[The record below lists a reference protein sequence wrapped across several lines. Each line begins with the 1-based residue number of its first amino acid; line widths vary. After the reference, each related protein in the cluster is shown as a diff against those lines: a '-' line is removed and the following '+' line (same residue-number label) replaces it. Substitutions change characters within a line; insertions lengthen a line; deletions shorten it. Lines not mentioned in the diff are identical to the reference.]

1 MWHLAQVKKA
11 TPDGVAHLQ
20 LLAQQRAEYAWI
32 VMGEE
37 SPDCAPEGNTELNG
51 YLDGTLLL
59 VELNAARQVQQIQDA
74 TPWILDLIEQYLGAG
89 ITPALLQEEVQRAEQ
104 WRQSLALKS
113 QELQRRTLE
122 VEARREQI
130 HELEENLKQEKEKL
144 ENLAAHFKANLNGTE
159 DASAD
164 GTENGTEN

>member
-11 TPDGVAHLQ
+11 APDGVAYLQ
-20 LLAQQRAEYAWI
+20 LLAQQRAEYAWT
-32 VMGEE
+32 VVAEE
-37 SPDCAPEGNTELNG
+37 NHDCQTEGDAHLNA

-59 VELNAARQVQQIQDA
+59 VELNAARQIQQIQDA

-89 ITPALLQEEVQRAEQ
+89 ITPTLLQEEVQRAEQ

-144 ENLAAHFKANLNGTE
+144 ENLAAYFKANLNGTE
-159 DASAD
+159 DQLHD
-164 GTENGTEN
+164 GAEN